1 MPDARP
7 TCANRPEVKAP
18 PRRETMPTHSP
29 KTNPKQLADRLE
41 APSAPARATVP
52 HGTNASAVYE
62 SLRQR
67 IGTSFYA
74 PGSRLTEVEIAREF
88 GVSRTP
94 VRQALHRLGAEGLV
108 EVKNGV
114 GVRVTEIDD
123 RELEDMY
130 KLRLKLVEMIGDLS
144 PQALSPEDLAAVAQI
159 RERIRQMRDQ
169 STEPAIGDY
178 TKLCDQFYAV
188 VNRVIG
194 NSFLRH
200 FIDVMYHQTDR
211 YWYGWM
217 QSEDLRREVGY
228 LYQEVDETLSALEKS
243 DLQSVGLIRRN
254 HITMMLERMATYRRG
269 LTKS

>member
-1 MPDARP
+1 MPNKRQDTDPGQEAEAR
-7 TCANRPEVKAP
+7 TA
-18 PRRETMPTHSP
+18 
-29 KTNPKQLADRLE
+29 
-41 APSAPARATVP
+41 VP
-52 HGTNASAVYE
+52 HGTNANAVYE
-62 SLRQR
+62 ALRQR

-74 PGSRLTEVEIAREF
+74 PGSRLTEVEIAKEF

-130 KLRLKLVEMIGDLS
+130 KLRLRLVEMIGDLS
-144 PQALSPEDLAAVAQI
+144 PLPLPPADLDAVAQI
-159 RERIRQMRDQ
+159 RDRIREMRDDTQ
-169 STEPAIGDY
+169 QPAIGEY
-178 TKLCDQFYAV
+178 TRLCDQFYAI

-217 QSEDLRREVGY
+217 QSEDLRREVEY
-228 LYQEVDETLSALEKS
+228 LYQEVDETLQALAQH
-243 DLQSVGLIRRN
+243 DLQAVGIIRRN
-254 HITMMLERMATYRRG
+254 HIAMMLERMETYRRG
-269 LTKS
+269 LSKA

>member
-1 MPDARP
+1 
-7 TCANRPEVKAP
+7 
-18 PRRETMPTHSP
+18 MPTHP
-29 KTNPKQLADRLE
+29 QKTAPDQPENRLE
-41 APSAPARATVP
+41 TPRAAVP
-52 HGTNASAVYE
+52 HGTNANAVYE
-62 SLRQR
+62 ALRQR

-130 KLRLKLVEMIGDLS
+130 RLRLRLVEMIGDLS
-144 PQALSPEDLAAVAQI
+144 PQPLAPEDLAAVAQV
-159 RERIRQMRDQ
+159 RDRIRHMRDQ
-169 STEPAIGDY
+169 STEPLIGDY
-178 TKLCDQFYAV
+178 TRLCDQFYAI

-228 LYQEVDETLSALEKS
+228 LYQEVDETLHALEKS
-243 DLQSVGLIRRN
+243 DLQSLGVIRRN
-254 HITMMLERMATYRRG
+254 HIVMMLERMATYRRG
-269 LTKS
+269 LAKG